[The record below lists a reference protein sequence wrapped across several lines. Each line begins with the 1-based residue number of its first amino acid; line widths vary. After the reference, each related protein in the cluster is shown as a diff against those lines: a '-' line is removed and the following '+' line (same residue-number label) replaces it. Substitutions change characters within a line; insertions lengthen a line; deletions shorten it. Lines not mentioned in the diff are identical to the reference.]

1 MEYTRKTGID
11 RRDQV
16 VREYR
21 SRGYEVIVDP
31 RREQLPDFLSPFH
44 PDVVARGPG
53 ESVVIEIKPRSEL
66 AGSRE
71 LERIA
76 EVVQRQPGWRLELV
90 VTEDPGVAREGAPSL
105 NREDL
110 TGILRNVRAMLDLD
124 PHEAE
129 SFGRAA
135 FLYAWSAAEVA
146 LRLLAEA
153 EGLVL
158 RRADS
163 AYVLAQLATQ
173 AVITREEYDFLM
185 HAMHVRNAIAH
196 GFRTDQFRPGEVP
209 VLVDAIARL
218 LDAIPEAA

>member
-1 MEYTRKTGID
+1 MEYAPRTRSD
-11 RRDQV
+11 RREQV

-21 SRGYEVIVDP
+21 SRGYEVIEDP
-31 RREQLPDFLSPFH
+31 RSEQLPDFLSPFH
-44 PDVVARGPG
+44 PDVVARGPA

-90 VTEDPGVAREGAPSL
+90 VTEDAGPSGGGAPSL
-105 NREDL
+105 TREDL
-110 TGILRNVRAMLDLD
+110 AAILRNVRNLLELD
-124 PHEAE
+124 PRQAE

-153 EGLVL
+153 EGIAV
-158 RRADS
+158 RRSDP
-163 AYVLAQLATQ
+163 AYILTQLATQ
-173 AVITREEYDFLM
+173 AVITRDEYEFLV

-196 GFRTDQFRPGEVP
+196 GFKTDEFRPAEVP
-209 VLVDAIARL
+209 VLIDTIDRL
-218 LDAIPEAA
+218 LDSIPDAA